1 MRECLPTPL
10 ERAGTWPSRAGP
22 YFFEEIGE
30 RTPRGRRF
38 LPLGTPFS
46 GGRNGGRWL
55 VRYGP
60 GLRPPRPTPHG
71 PPTSSGGREKWSVD
85 RRRKRETKRLLSSF
99 SQRVPTHVPSPPS
112 RGAGRYQRSNE
123 RAAGQV
129 SRKRYSLPPH
139 NPTREG
145 SPEGRTSSLWGSFP
159 HFFPRN
165 GAPAGQAKVPCRSNG
180 VRKNPQ
186 WAPPGRAPFPP
197 VPTAQGKNP
206 TPPPSQTAMG
216 FKALQSAPSAH
227 PAAPPGAP
235 AAPLPHG
242 GTGFPSHSP
251 RQCPRRR
258 RRPPR
263 GRSPGTP
270 SPPR

>member
-1 MRECLPTPL
+1 MYRDLAERADYGGLYLGSVWRRGGGVRECLPTPL
-10 ERAGTWPSRAGP
+10 ERAGTVPSRAGP

-46 GGRNGGRWL
+46 GGRNGGRWFRQVGAWPAASKTNASWPAHQL
-55 VRYGP
+55 
-60 GLRPPRPTPHG
+60 
-71 PPTSSGGREKWSVD
+71 GRAGEVVYCREDKW
-85 RRRKRETKRLLSSF
+85 KPERLLSAF

-112 RGAGRYQRSNE
+112 RWAGRYGPFTV

-180 VRKNPQ
+180 VGKTHNTPNPLKN
-186 WAPPGRAPFPP
+186 
-197 VPTAQGKNP
+197 
-206 TPPPSQTAMG
+206 
-216 FKALQSAPSAH
+216 APSSLA
-227 PAAPPGAP
+227 
-235 AAPLPHG
+235 
-242 GTGFPSHSP
+242 
-251 RQCPRRR
+251 
-258 RRPPR
+258 RPER
-263 GRSPGTP
+263 GRIVS
-270 SPPR
+270 S